1 LSSFW
6 LTNFMKTRDKY
17 LTGILLIL
25 IGVMLG
31 MILMFFR
38 DGAISLDL
46 AEVRVTDINRSD
58 EPFWSSEDLEK
69 IDDRFLFRSVAK
81 SVTPTVVYIETLI
94 ATRDRQPETEEEEDN
109 RFWERFIPPRVRTV
123 GSGVLISSDGYI
135 LTNNHV
141 IEGAVRDEITVT
153 LDDKRTLD
161 ARVVGRDPSTDLAV
175 LKVDENN
182 LPTVVIGN
190 SDHLEVGEW
199 VLAVGNPFRL
209 RSTVTAGIV
218 SALSRDVQIIND
230 ARRIESFIQ
239 TDAAINRGNSGG
251 ALVNT
256 SGELIGIN
264 TAIATQSGSYQ
275 GYGFA
280 VPSNL
285 ALKVSRDL
293 IEFGEVKRGML
304 GVTIQSVD
312 DRIARRAGLEDITGV
327 MIMDVNSDGAAERA
341 GIQRNDIVL
350 RVNGE
355 RVAESN
361 QLQEKV
367 AMFRPNEMVT
377 LTIWRNNEVLER
389 SVTLEELPRQEVP
402 QSSFDLDNEA
412 EPELDEW
419 DEIPEGGRERGIEQQ
434 RFDSLGFTLRALS
447 TPEDPEL
454 FNIYIH
460 RVVPGSEAWNRG
472 LREGFEILE
481 LNSETVNDLQVV
493 EQIITDSI
501 KRNRSLTLKILTE
514 EGAIGY
520 FQIN

>member
-1 LSSFW
+1 
-6 LTNFMKTRDKY
+6 MKTRDKY

-25 IGVMLG
+25 IGVLLG

-46 AEVRVTDINRSD
+46 AEVKVTDINRSA
-58 EPFWSSEDLEK
+58 EPFWSADDLEK

-81 SVTPTVVYIETLI
+81 SVTPTVVYIETVV
-94 ATRDRQPETEEEEDN
+94 TTHNRRVQNEEEEDN

-123 GSGVLISSDGYI
+123 GSGVLITPDGYI

-141 IEGAVRDEITVT
+141 IEDAVRDGITIT
-153 LDDKRTLD
+153 LDDKRSFD

-175 LKVDENN
+175 LKVDAKD
-182 LPTVVIGN
+182 LPAVIIGN
-190 SDHLEVGEW
+190 SDRLEVGEW

-230 ARRIESFIQ
+230 ALRIESFIQ

-264 TAIATQSGSYQ
+264 TAIATQSGNYQ

-293 IEFGEVKRGML
+293 IEFGEVRRGIL

-312 DRIARRAGLEDITGV
+312 DRMARRAGLDNISGV
-327 MIMDVNSDGAAERA
+327 MIMSVLNDGAAERS
-341 GIQRNDIVL
+341 GIRSNDIVL
-350 RVNGE
+350 EVNGE
-355 RVAESN
+355 RVNESN

-367 AMFRPNEMVT
+367 AMYRPNDEVE
-377 LTIWRNNEVLER
+377 LTIWRNNELIKRTVVLDE
-389 SVTLEELPRQEVP
+389 LEQP
-402 QSSFDLDNEA
+402 QPPQNTFEPENDDETELDN
-412 EPELDEW
+412 W
-419 DEIPEGGRERGIEQQ
+419 DEIPEGSRDKGVEQQ
-434 RFDSLGFTLRALS
+434 RFESLGFTLRALA
-447 TPEDPEL
+447 TPEDPDL
-454 FNIYIH
+454 YNIYIH
-460 RVVPGSEAWNRG
+460 RIIPGSEAWNRG
-472 LREGFEILE
+472 LREGFEIIE
-481 LNSETVNDLQVV
+481 IDGEPVFDLQIV
-493 EQIITDSI
+493 EQIITNSI
-501 KRNRSLTLKILTE
+501 KNNRSLSLKILTE
-514 EGAIGY
+514 EGATGY

>member
-1 LSSFW
+1 
-6 LTNFMKTRDKY
+6 MKTRDKV
-17 LTGILLIL
+17 LTAILLIL
-25 IGVMLG
+25 IGVLLG

-58 EPFWSSEDLEK
+58 QPLWSAEDLEK
-69 IDDRFLFRSVAK
+69 MDDRFLFQSVAK
-81 SVTPTVVYIETLI
+81 SVTPTVVYIETVVT
-94 ATRDRQPETEEEEDN
+94 TRNRREQVEEEEEEN
-109 RFWERFIPPRVRTV
+109 RFWERFLPPRVRTV
-123 GSGVLISSDGYI
+123 GSGVVISADGYI

-141 IEGAVRDEITVT
+141 IEDAVRDGITVT
-153 LDDKRTLD
+153 LEDKRTYD
-161 ARVVGRDPSTDLAV
+161 ARVVGGDPSTDLAV
-175 LKVDENN
+175 IKVDANE
-182 LPTVVIGN
+182 LQSAVIGN
-190 SDHLEVGEW
+190 SDRIEVGEW

-218 SALSRDVQIIND
+218 SALSRDVQIINN
-230 ARRIESFIQ
+230 ALRIESFIQ

-285 ALKVSRDL
+285 ALKVARDL

-312 DRIARRAGLEDITGV
+312 DRMASRAGLDSISGV
-327 MIMDVNSDGAAERA
+327 MIMSVVSDGAAERA
-341 GIQRNDIVL
+341 GIQRNDIIL
-350 RVNGE
+350 EVNGE
-355 RVAESN
+355 SVNESN

-367 AMFRPNEMVT
+367 AMYRPDEEVLLT
-377 LTIWRNNEVLER
+377 LWRNNERIER
-389 SVTLEELPRQEVP
+389 SVTLDEIQQPEQPSRSFQFDEET
-402 QSSFDLDNEA
+402 

-419 DEIPEGGRERGIEQQ
+419 NEIPEGGRERGIEQK
-434 RFDSLGFTLRALS
+434 RFESLGFTLRALS
-447 TPEDPEL
+447 TPEDPER
-454 FNIYIH
+454 FNIYFH
-460 RVVPGSEAWNRG
+460 HVRPDSEAWNRG
-472 LREGFEILE
+472 LRDGYEILE
-481 LNSETVNDLQVV
+481 IDNEPVSDLQIV
-493 EQIITDSI
+493 EQKITDSI
-501 KRNRSLTLKILTE
+501 KNNRSLTFKILTE
-514 EGAIGY
+514 DGATGY